1 MSKKKSEGP
10 ANALKRTRK
19 KIDDSLKVKIVL
31 EALKETMTLNELAA
45 KYEVHPNQ
53 IITWKKKFLERSVDV
68 FTGSGEERQEL
79 ERLRREKERLV
90 HQIGEQAVDIEFLKK
105 NLRKLNLL

>member
-1 MSKKKSEGP
+1 MPKKKSDVP

-19 KIDDSLKVKIVL
+19 RIDDSLKVKIVL
-31 EALKETMTLNELAA
+31 EAIKESMTLNELAA

-53 IITWKKKFLERSVDV
+53 IITWKKRFLERSVDV

-79 ERLRREKERLV
+79 EKLRREKERLV